1 MTYGTPCHAIGHFV
15 FWYHHVTYRTPC
27 RGSGHL
33 VIYRECYGFEKAF
46 LLSGVFY
53 LTLLTPGFKAS
64 LGAGISTSNLTGLH
78 ADLWNIVRSDYSLEW
93 QQSTKEA
100 YWQVLFKVTVGRL
113 MKNLPLTA
121 SNSFHNNWACQKL
134 HGLSVR
140 PHSHTVPH
148 RLKVQCLCFKKSYR
162 KYWLV
167 PMVLL

>member
-1 MTYGTPCHAIGHFV
+1 MPRYWSLRFLVSPCYLQDAMPWQWSSSDLPRVLRI
-15 FWYHHVTYRTPC
+15 WE
-27 RGSGHL
+27 S
-33 VIYRECYGFEKAF
+33 
-46 LLSGVFY
+46 VFY

-121 SNSFHNNWACQKL
+121 SNSFHNRWACQKL